1 MFKRNFVYCVRNAC
15 FATFRNRYFFQYFY
29 SRRRFKRIKK
39 GKGRLF
45 INLTNRYCT
54 NFYAKNSII
63 SSLNM
68 IHYQEKNNSK
78 INS

>member
-29 SRRRFKRIKK
+29 SRHRFKRIKK

-45 INLTNRYCT
+45 INLTNRYCRQQ
-54 NFYAKNSII
+54 I
-63 SSLNM
+63 STL
-68 IHYQEKNNSK
+68 K
-78 INS
+78 IQLSAP